1 MAEDWF
7 YHNSGQ
13 TFGPMSAKQ
22 LRQHALAGKI
32 TRSDHVRIG
41 TEGSWAPA
49 TKVKGLFDPLPA
61 PVPVAKSAPTPIA
74 KPAPVPVAKSAP
86 APIAVESTTVPN
98 GKSTRGEFSSPYL
111 LWLFITLWAD
121 IFQIR
126 LFSVRRFPGQLLPPK
141 EHLGPALC

>member
-22 LRQHALAGKI
+22 LRQHAFAGTIK
-32 TRSDHVRIG
+32 RSDHVRIG

-61 PVPVAKSAPTPIA
+61 PAPVPTAKPAPAPIANPAPVPTAKPAPAPIA
-74 KPAPVPVAKSAP
+74 KPAIGAVP
-86 APIAVESTTVPN
+86 TVPAEN
-98 GKSTRGEFSSPYL
+98 
-111 LWLFITLWAD
+111 
-121 IFQIR
+121 
-126 LFSVRRFPGQLLPPK
+126 SVNNFDLNDKAQ
-141 EHLGPALC
+141 